1 MSPKMKYWTINNNLR
16 LIWKAIT
23 VYYPPAKQQ
32 FYLYYVQLLQITSP
46 LISMRMYGSLTTGS
60 ILQEERSTDS
70 WPHKRRKNYQME
82 LYVWERYAHPWWQ
95 IGLLVQCFQSRDLQT
110 FLEEDQTFFWK
121 FEQSAASALG
131 SLWAHSVD
139 PKQHQGPFVKVGW
152 IVEHSLISFVLKMV
166 TLRLQQSREQRRFKV
181 CRFFML
187 QFCSDHISI
196 KKNCKLKSTR
206 QKSHTSWWMLLLA
219 LCELKYF

>member
-23 VYYPPAKQQ
+23 VYYPPSETTILFILCATATNNQPFDKHENVWKFDHRINSAGRTFHGLMATQKKEE
-32 FYLYYVQLLQITSP
+32 LPNGALCLRTLRSP
-46 LISMRMYGSLTTGS
+46 LVTDRVTRTVFSEQRLTNFFRGGSNVL
-60 ILQEERSTDS
+60 L
-70 WPHKRRKNYQME
+70 K
-82 LYVWERYAHPWWQ
+82 VWTKCS
-95 IGLLVQCFQSRDLQT
+95 V
-110 FLEEDQTFFWK
+110 
-121 FEQSAASALG
+121 G